1 MKRSPV
7 TLRDIAREV
16 GVHTSTVSRIL
27 NPETRHKYAPEM
39 AERVSLAAQKMGYR
53 PNPIAYGLKTN
64 RSMTVGVIIPD
75 LTNPVFPPI
84 IRGIENTLSEAGIT
98 TLLGDSDNN
107 PDRQRTIL
115 SRMKSRWV
123 DGIILASAKLKD
135 DLVTEC
141 RKDGTPVVLINR
153 TTNQENVLSV
163 VNDDCLGIKLAVRH
177 MKQLGHRRIAHVAGP
192 LEYST
197 GYDRYQGFLEAMK
210 QEGLEPNPALIGYSL
225 AYSEEAGQQAFEPLL
240 ASGEPFTGVIAA
252 NDLIAMGVYN
262 ALQNRGIRCPEDIS
276 VSGFNDMPFV
286 NKLRPPL
293 TTLRIQH
300 YEMGARAAQ
309 LLLRQMRNEENE
321 ELLVHLK
328 PELIVRGSTAQAAK
342 G

>member
-39 AERVSLAAQKMGYR
+39 AERVALAAKRMGYR

-98 TLLGDSDNN
+98 TLLGDTDNN

-115 SRMKSRWV
+115 ARMKSRWV
-123 DGIILASAKLKD
+123 DGLILASAKLKD

-141 RKDGTPVVLINR
+141 MADGTPVVLINR
-153 TTNQENVLSV
+153 TANLENVLSV
-163 VNDDCLGIKLAVRH
+163 VNDDALGIKLAVRH
-177 MKQLGHRRIAHVAGP
+177 MKQLGHRRIAHLAGP
-192 LEYST
+192 QEYST
-197 GYDRYQGFLEAMK
+197 GFDRYQGFLEAMK
-210 QEGLEPNPALIGYSL
+210 LEGLEANPKLIAFSQ
-225 AYSEEAGQQAFEPLL
+225 AYSEEAGQTAFEPLL
-240 ASGEPFTGVIAA
+240 ASGEPFTAVIAA
-252 NDLIAMGVYN
+252 NDLLAMGVYDALN
-262 ALQNRGIRCPEDIS
+262 ARGIRCPEEVS

-286 NKLRPPL
+286 NKLKPPL
-293 TTLRIQH
+293 TTIRIQH

-309 LLLRQMRNEENE
+309 ILLGVLQGKNGGEH
-321 ELLVHLK
+321 LVHLK
-328 PELIVRGSTAQAAK
+328 PELIVRGSTASTA
-342 G
+342 GN